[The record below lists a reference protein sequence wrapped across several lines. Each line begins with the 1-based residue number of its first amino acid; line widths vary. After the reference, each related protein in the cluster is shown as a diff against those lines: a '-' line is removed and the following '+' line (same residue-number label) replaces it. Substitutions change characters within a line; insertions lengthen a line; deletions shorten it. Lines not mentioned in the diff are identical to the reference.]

1 VRVLDYLLLPIN
13 KQPLQWFSL
22 PAGALF
28 VGLGIVGLHLTAMAS
43 MRVAAV
49 PVYSPQLMM
58 LAATTAVACSG
69 SALWLEFHP
78 WTIQAIAS
86 SIRKI
91 GSTFLLLATAI
102 LGMHYI
108 AMIAVNFQPNTQIT
122 AQTFYDR
129 ASDLLRDA
137 DIAMYRAKTHGN

>member
-1 VRVLDYLLLPIN
+1 M
-13 KQPLQWFSL
+13 
-22 PAGALF
+22 
-28 VGLGIVGLHLTAMAS
+28 GLGIVGLHLTAMAS